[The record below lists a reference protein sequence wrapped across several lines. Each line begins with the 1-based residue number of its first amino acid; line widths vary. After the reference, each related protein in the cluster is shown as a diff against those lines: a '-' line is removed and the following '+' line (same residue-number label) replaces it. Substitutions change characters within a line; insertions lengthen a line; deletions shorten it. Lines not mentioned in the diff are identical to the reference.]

1 MSSYI
6 DKVSSSMENKHNIR
20 NVSVVSHVDHGKTT
34 LSDHLLQAGG
44 LISKTMAGSAR
55 ALDYLEEE
63 QKRGIT
69 IKTAN
74 ISFIF
79 EQEKEPYLINLVDT
93 PGHVDFSGMVSQAL
107 RLVDGVIIVVDAVEQ
122 IMAQTESVIRQSMNE
137 CLRPILFIN
146 KVDRLINELKLPKEE
161 IETRINNIIQMV
173 NELIDQYDI
182 SSSSKEWKVRFDKG
196 TVIMGSALNGWAIS
210 SYSKVIPQIDQ
221 IIEFHEE
228 DNIQQ
233 LRDDYPIVNAFLTS
247 IIENVPSPLEA
258 QSKRIKH
265 ITQFM
270 DESSHQAIQ
279 ECKNDGPLI
288 SCLGKMLYED
298 NRGIISVTRIFSGSV
313 KSGSIIRN
321 RRTGNTSRVQQVCIY
336 KGQSLVTID
345 SVGAGNIA
353 VIIGLKDVQ
362 IGDTLVVERDNPPNI
377 LFDQISYLQE
387 SVISQRI
394 EPRKVSDIPK
404 LQKNLDI
411 LSLIKPNFHYSTDEN
426 SGEMK
431 IHGIGE
437 LQLEIIIG
445 EIEKAGIKVDVSN
458 PEVTLIE
465 QIEEEVRL
473 QKKDQLNL
481 LEITITCQPSQ
492 DDSKDCVY
500 SDYRDNCL
508 KTEVKFPT
516 EEISDLFVI
525 GFQNTIRRGPLR
537 NYPIRKLTVIIHNI
551 QELTPES
558 LRYEI
563 IVPLLRNAIHEA
575 LLNGKVGIFEPIYRF
590 SISTPIHY
598 LGPVLIVLQ
607 KFNSN
612 IEGTDSIGSRSSI
625 KGEIS
630 VESSLQIASELR
642 SASDG
647 YAFWQFD
654 FIGYKRKK

>member
-6 DKVSSSMENKHNIR
+6 KKVSSSMENKQNIR

-63 QKRGIT
+63 QRRGIT

-74 ISFIF
+74 ISFIY

-122 IMAQTESVIRQSMNE
+122 IMAQTESVIRQSMKE

-173 NELIDQYDI
+173 NELVDQYDI
-182 SSSSKEWKVRFDKG
+182 SSSIKDWKVRFDRG
-196 TVIMGSALNGWAIS
+196 TVIIGSALNGWAIS
-210 SYSKVIPQIDQ
+210 SYSKTIPQFEQ
-221 IIEFHEE
+221 IIKHHNQ
-228 DNIQQ
+228 DNIEQ
-233 LRDDYPIVNAFLTS
+233 LRNDFPIVDAFLKS
-247 IIENVPSPLEA
+247 IIDNVPNPLDA
-258 QSKRIKH
+258 QTKRVKY
-265 ITQFM
+265 ITQFI
-270 DESSHQAIQ
+270 DESSRQAVE
-279 ECKNDGPLI
+279 ECKNEGPLI
-288 SCLGKMLYED
+288 SCLGKLLYDD
-298 NRGIISVTRIFSGSV
+298 NRGIISVVRIFSGSV
-313 KSGSIIRN
+313 KSGSILRN
-321 RRTGNTSRVQQVCIY
+321 RRTGETTRVQQACIY

-345 SVGAGNIA
+345 AVGAGNIA

-362 IGDTLVVERDNPPNI
+362 IGDTFIVDNDNPPNI
-377 LFDQISYLQE
+377 LFNQISYLQE

-394 EPRKVSDIPK
+394 EPKRVSDIPK
-404 LQKNLDI
+404 LQKNLNI

-426 SGEMK
+426 TGEMK

-437 LQLEIIIG
+437 LQLEIIVG
-445 EIEKAGIKVDVSN
+445 EIEKTGIIVNVSD

-465 QIEEEVRL
+465 QIEEEINL
-473 QKKDQLNL
+473 QKKDQLEL
-481 LEITITCQPSQ
+481 LEIDITCQSSQ
-492 DDSKDCVY
+492 ADSKDCIY

-508 KTEVKFPT
+508 KAEMKIPT
-516 EEISDLFVI
+516 EEIKDLLII
-525 GFQNTIRRGPLR
+525 GFQNAIRRGPLKG
-537 NYPIRKLTVIIHNI
+537 YPIRKLTTIIHNI
-551 QELTPES
+551 QELSPDS

-563 IVPLLRNAIHEA
+563 IVPLIRNAIHEA
-575 LLNGKVGIFEPIYRF
+575 ILNSKIGIYEPIYRF
-590 SISTPIHY
+590 SINTPIHY
-598 LGPVLIVLQ
+598 LGPVLTVLQ
-607 KFNSN
+607 RFNSN
-612 IEGTDSIGSRSSI
+612 IEKTDNIGSKSSI